1 MKGLLHL
8 CLVIFMLT
16 GCRRGPD
23 GATAGESGH
32 GHTESAPGKPDAHG
46 HSHGHGESEGAS
58 GASFKEGQGV
68 LVKDE
73 AKKLLGIEVVDV
85 AEREMPAELRTTI
98 QIFGERHNLNSREH
112 DTCLVQGAAFVAT
125 NAAAVLKAGQSVEL
139 RQGTNAAFAGTVL
152 GVPKSLTLGEAEIV
166 IGISNAAASL
176 KPGDFVSALVK
187 LPLQGPVPSVPVSA
201 LLRTAEG
208 TYVYAV
214 NGDAY
219 FRTAVKT
226 GIESGGWV
234 EITDGLLAGDQVV
247 VQPVQALWLIELRA
261 TKGGGHSH

>member
-1 MKGLLHL
+1 MKGLFHL
-8 CLVIFMLT
+8 CLVTFMLT
-16 GCRRGPD
+16 GCRRSPD

-32 GHTESAPGKPDAHG
+32 GHAESAPGKPDAHG
-46 HSHGHGESEGAS
+46 HSHGHGENEGAE

-68 LVKDE
+68 LVNDE
-73 AKKLLGIEVVDV
+73 TKKLLGIEVMDV
-85 AEREMPAELRTTI
+85 VEREMPAELRTTI
-98 QIFGERHNLNSREH
+98 QIFGERHNPNSREH

-125 NAAAVLKAGQSVEL
+125 NVAAVVKVGQSVEL
-139 RQGTNAAFAGTVL
+139 RYGTNAAFAGLVRA
-152 GVPKSLTLGEAEIV
+152 VPRSLTLGEAEIV
-166 IGISNAAASL
+166 IGISNASAL
-176 KPGDFVSALVK
+176 LRPGDFVSARVQ
-187 LPLQGPVPSVPVSA
+187 LPRQGLVPSVPVSA

-226 GIESGGWV
+226 GAESGGWA

-247 VQPVQALWLIELRA
+247 IQPVQALWLIELRA

>member
-8 CLVIFMLT
+8 CLVTFVLA
-16 GCRRGPD
+16 GCRPGPD
-23 GATAGESGH
+23 GTPAGESGH
-32 GHTESAPGKPDAHG
+32 GHSESAPGKPDAHG
-46 HSHGHGESEGAS
+46 HSHGHGESEGAG
-58 GASFKEGQGV
+58 GASFKEGHGV

-73 AKKLLGIEVVDV
+73 ARKLLGIEVVDV
-85 AEREMPAELRTTI
+85 AEREMTAELRTTF
-98 QIFGERHNLNSREH
+98 QIFGERHDPGSLAH

-125 NAAAVLKAGQSVEL
+125 NVAALVKVGQAVEL
-139 RQGTNAAFAGTVL
+139 RQGTNVAFAGTVL
-152 GVPKSLTLGEAEIV
+152 AIPGSLALGEAEIV

-176 KPGDFVSALVK
+176 KPGDFVPARVRLAR
-187 LPLQGPVPSVPVSA
+187 QGLVPSVPVSA

-219 FRTAVKT
+219 FRTAVKAGT
-226 GIESGGWV
+226 ESDGWV

-247 VQPVQALWLIELRA
+247 VQPV
-261 TKGGGHSH
+261 